1 MNINLKFLLCGVAV
15 WLFPQYVAAQC
26 AVTDCL
32 QLGYTSLEKCDNGLK
47 CPFGEYWACPAPKEE
62 KAILGECTGYAKNCS
77 IGQILN
83 SDGTCSDYR
92 VNGVEPIGVVAYIG
106 TDNCGQALALD
117 SLAIGTNNVGV
128 AWSTEKVDVPGLSN
142 SDGKTDFDSCKNTQT
157 VLDYSYKA
165 YGDSAS
171 TYYPAFWKAYDYTP
185 SSAPS
190 TKGKWCLPAGGV
202 LGSINKNK
210 DAINL
215 GLTRIAAEPVVK
227 TTIQYWWSSSEQSAD
242 YAWNFDFRAN
252 TFNTTNKLTNRY
264 QGVRFVIEF

>member
-1 MNINLKFLLCGVAV
+1 MNINLKFLLCGAAV
-15 WLFPQYVAAQC
+15 WLGCFPQSVTAHC

-62 KAILGECTGYAKNCS
+62 KAILGECTGYAKNCK

-92 VNGVEPIGVVAYIG
+92 VNGVEPVGVVAYIG
-106 TDNCGQALALD
+106 TDNCGQALALETLKKD
-117 SLAIGTNNVGV
+117 AIDGI
-128 AWSTEKVDVPGLSN
+128 AWSREKVDIPGLKN
-142 SDGKTDFDSCKNTQT
+142 SDGTTDFDSCKNTQT

-171 TYYPAFWKAYDYTP
+171 SYYPAFWNAHDYTP
-185 SSAPS
+185 SSAPL
-190 TKGKWCLPAGGV
+190 TKGKWCLSAGGV
-202 LGSINKNK
+202 LVNVYKNI

-215 GLTRIAAEPVVK
+215 GFTRIAAESFGGNH
-227 TTIQYWWSSSEQSAD
+227 YLWSSSQYSSGEAMSWQFR
-242 YAWNFDFRAN
+242 WNSL
-252 TFNTTNKLTNRY
+252 TTTNKLTDRY
-264 QGVRFVIEF
+264 HGVRFVIEF